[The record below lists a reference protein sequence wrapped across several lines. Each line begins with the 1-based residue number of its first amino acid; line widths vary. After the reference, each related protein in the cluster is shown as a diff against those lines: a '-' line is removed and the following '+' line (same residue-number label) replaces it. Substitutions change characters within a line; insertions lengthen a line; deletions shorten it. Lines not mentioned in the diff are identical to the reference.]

1 MECGCGPMGLHDA
14 GGGVGVGAEEKMAQF
29 MGDDEAEHVAFGE
42 LEDVAAGDEI
52 LVVDLGI
59 NTAAGVIEK
68 GPAKRLRLRI
78 GGVTPQHD
86 KDGEMARPLDHR
98 TWRNGGRE

>member
-1 MECGCGPMGLHDA
+1 
-14 GGGVGVGAEEKMAQF
+14 

-42 LEDVAAGDEI
+42 PEDVAAGDEI

-68 GPAKRLRLRI
+68 GLAKGLSVSRI
-78 GGVTPQHD
+78 TAHNDAQ
-86 KDGEMARPLDHR
+86 GEGARPLNHR
-98 TWRNGGRE
+98 AWRNGRCEIRGISRGAIQEFEVNASLGHERG